1 MTEIQHLE
9 TEQRNNNTQHID
21 ELSTIDMIKMINE
34 EDKKVAD
41 AVEKNVE
48 LIAKAVDCIEAQ
60 IRKGGRLIYCG
71 CGTSG
76 RIGVLDAV
84 ECPPTYSTDPSL
96 VQGIIAGGYS
106 AMFQAVEGAE
116 DDTKAGE
123 MDLKERVFTSDDV
136 LVGISASGRTPY
148 VVGAMKYAKKL
159 GANVISV
166 TCCTNSEMGQN
177 ADIDITLLTGP
188 EVITGSTR
196 MKSGTA
202 QKMVLNMLSTGTMI
216 KLGKVYGNL
225 MVDVMPTNQKLVK
238 RCVSIVCTA
247 TGVTDRKAIESLE
260 ACQYNPKT
268 AIVMI
273 ECNVEAETAK
283 KMLAASKGKIARAIL
298 QFKGGHA

>member
-1 MTEIQHLE
+1 MYAI
-9 TEQRNNNTQHID
+9 R
-21 ELSTIDMIKMINE
+21 SYY
-34 EDKKVAD
+34 D

-177 ADIDITLLTGP
+177 ADIDIRNNF
-188 EVITGSTR
+188 V
-196 MKSGTA
+196 
-202 QKMVLNMLSTGTMI
+202 
-216 KLGKVYGNL
+216 
-225 MVDVMPTNQKLVK
+225 
-238 RCVSIVCTA
+238 
-247 TGVTDRKAIESLE
+247 
-260 ACQYNPKT
+260 
-268 AIVMI
+268 
-273 ECNVEAETAK
+273 
-283 KMLAASKGKIARAIL
+283 
-298 QFKGGHA
+298 